1 MSAALL
7 LSAFAHGLLLLLMAH
22 SSFIQSTGS
31 SQARTQASSTIVP
44 LLSQKAV
51 KSYLSPKQ
59 RVLGKKAKRIK
70 PKPKKKKELE
80 APLKKAQVVEILP
93 PSKPERP
100 KNAKFLAAFD
110 SKVDQQQVSAKRRA
124 PSQKMIKSKRRILS
138 PGMDE
143 LGTRSGRKKPPKGK
157 AKVSGESRKNAR
169 TKAQPKS
176 AKTAQQNKR
185 SKLERESTAKQT
197 LPMGDGK
204 FSPSGRAGQRKN
216 ADSNQAAQ
224 KGGHKGAP
232 ENWRTLL
239 PTLGPKDMTANDGSI
254 DHIKDVSRGDKT
266 FLNTRA
272 YKHAWFFNRIKRS
285 VRREWRAA
293 EQYRRHDPNGR
304 IFGIRDR
311 YTIVDVTL
319 KPNGNLEGVSIRKD
333 SGVAV
338 LDEAALSAFRTA
350 QPFPN
355 PPAGLIDQDGRI
367 RFQFG
372 FFLEIGGSSFKLFRP
387 Y

>member
-1 MSAALL
+1 MKRPAPAPSLDQKA
-7 LSAFAHGLLLLLMAH
+7 
-22 SSFIQSTGS
+22 T
-31 SQARTQASSTIVP
+31 TIVP

-59 RVLGKKAKRIK
+59 MLAGQKNKRQK
-70 PKPKKKKELE
+70 PKQKKKKKLE
-80 APLKKAQVVEILP
+80 TPLKKAQIVEILP
-93 PSKPERP
+93 PQKPQRP
-100 KNAKFLAAFD
+100 KDAKFLSAFD
-110 SKVDQQQVSAKRRA
+110 SQVDKQQVSSHRRA
-124 PSQKMIKSKRRILS
+124 PSQRMIKSKRRVLS
-138 PGMDE
+138 PGIDE
-143 LGTRSGRKKPPKGK
+143 LGSRSGQKKPPKGRS
-157 AKVSGESRKNAR
+157 KVSGKTRKAAR
-169 TKAQPKS
+169 KTAKPKS
-176 AKTAQQNKR
+176 AQTTQRSQRAQQDRK
-185 SKLERESTAKQT
+185 STAKQT
-197 LPMGDGK
+197 LPKGEGR
-204 FSPSGRAGQRKN
+204 FSPSGRSGERKT
-216 ADSNQAAQ
+216 AESDQAAQ
-224 KGGHKGAP
+224 KAGNQGAP

-239 PTLGPKDMTANDGSI
+239 PTLGPKDMKASNGSI
-254 DHIKDVSRGDKT
+254 DHVKNVPRGDKT

-304 IFGIRDR
+304 VYGIRDR

-319 KPNGNLEGVSIRKD
+319 NPNGHLEGVSIRKD

-355 PPAGLIDQDGRI
+355 PPAGLRDQDGRI